1 MQPRILVAN
10 GSNANYTNAVTQSG
24 AIAIAGQLPE
34 VSVDYDGLLL
44 CGGAD
49 VDPVHY
55 GQPIA
60 GSVNINPDRDANDL
74 ALARAFIAAGKPI
87 LGICRGHQVLNI
99 ALGGTLHQHIPTAEK
114 HRGPGDAVHEVIA
127 EEPSLFTR
135 LYGSRF
141 CTNSSHHQ
149 ALDRLGEGLR
159 VLLRCPEDGTV
170 EAVCHASLPILGV
183 QFHPER
189 MCLSHARADTVN
201 GFPIFRW
208 FTALCQTAVDRK

>member
-10 GSNANYTNAVTQSG
+10 NANNNYPEAVTQSG
-24 AIAIAGQLPE
+24 AIAIAKQLPE
-34 VSVDYDGLLL
+34 ISTDYDGLLL
-44 CGGAD
+44 CGGSD

-60 GSVNINPDRDANDL
+60 GSVNINPERDANEL
-74 ALARAFIAAGKPI
+74 ALARAFIAAKKPI

-99 ALGGTLHQHIPTAEK
+99 ALGGTLHQHIPTAES

-127 EEPSLFTR
+127 EEPSLFTQ

-141 CTNSSHHQ
+141 FTNSSHHQ
-149 ALDRLGEGLR
+149 AVDQPGDGLK

-170 EAVCHASLPILGV
+170 EAFCHETLPILGV

-189 MCLSHARADTVN
+189 MCLSRAREDTVN
-201 GFPIFRW
+201 GLPIFRW
-208 FTALCQTAVDRK
+208 FTALCQAAKTE